1 MIELKDLLEEGEVI
15 VEYHLHNEYWS
26 RNAITVK
33 GSDDIELSH
42 GNYTQIKIL
51 ILLKRH

>member
-26 RNAITVK
+26 RNCITEKESTDVF
-33 GSDDIELSH
+33 
-42 GNYTQIKIL
+42 L
-51 ILLKRH
+51 IFA